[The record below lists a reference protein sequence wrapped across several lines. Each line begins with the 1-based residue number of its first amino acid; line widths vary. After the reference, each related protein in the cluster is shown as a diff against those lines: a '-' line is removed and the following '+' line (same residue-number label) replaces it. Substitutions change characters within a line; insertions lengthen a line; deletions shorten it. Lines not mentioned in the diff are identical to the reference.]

1 MLKEAEAQTMTQRQ
15 LSSSPST
22 VAASPFPYPP
32 SLVLAT
38 QIFKTKSCL
47 GKNDQW
53 QKSSQCLVLGGREEE

>member
-38 QIFKTKSCL
+38 QIFKTKACL
-47 GKNDQW
+47 GKN
-53 QKSSQCLVLGGREEE
+53 V